1 LKIKGDKIMKK
12 RYKVTATHTWEIE
25 FEVDLDNPETKDIL
39 KSYNECISKGSDI
52 EDVLQQL
59 VFGYFVR
66 GWDFVEGIGN
76 IFEVEEKK
84 AIVIIKNEE
93 DSDYEIEEIK

>member
-1 LKIKGDKIMKK
+1 MKK
-12 RYKVTATHTWEIE
+12 RYKVKAIHTWEVE
-25 FEVDLDNPETKDIL
+25 FDVDLDNPETKDIL

-52 EDVLQQL
+52 EDVLKQL
-59 VFGYFVR
+59 VFGYFAR
-66 GWDFVEGIGN
+66 GWGFVEGIGN
-76 IFEVEEKK
+76 ISEVEEKK